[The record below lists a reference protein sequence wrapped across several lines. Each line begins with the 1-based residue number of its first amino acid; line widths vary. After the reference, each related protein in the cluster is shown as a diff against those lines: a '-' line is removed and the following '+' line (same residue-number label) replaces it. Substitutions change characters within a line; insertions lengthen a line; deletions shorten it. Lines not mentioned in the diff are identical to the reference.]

1 MLVQLLC
8 QEFARQ
14 LLPENPKVKLLS
26 MLHKFMLF
34 AQKPIYTINQES
46 CATDIHV
53 ITKRHHLLQLIYQS
67 YTINEQYLAPIM

>member
-46 CATDIHV
+46 CATGIHG
-53 ITKRHHLLQLIYQS
+53 HHQTTPLTTMS
-67 YTINEQYLAPIM
+67 KS